1 MTETYYAFPVNHFPA
16 YAFPQYHWPG
26 QYGWGFGEVYEL
38 SAQLNMTIA
47 EFVVMMTVVSAI
59 VERKLSETA
68 SVIMARDVS
77 ENVVLNKSVSNDY
90 SELERL

>member
-38 SAQLNMTIA
+38 SAQLNMTVA

-59 VERKLSETA
+59 VERKLAESMNAT
-68 SVIMARDVS
+68 MARGIS
-77 ENVVLNKSVSNDY
+77 ENVVLNKTVSNTY
-90 SELERL
+90 SELENL